1 MREPTGD
8 KFLTPL
14 KDWFGAVLSFD
25 PAREKGSTA
34 KSKSLPSI
42 CSIGSMVST
51 DLPMKVCLL
60 LAAEHLPPFIFVDSD
75 RVEGGRVLFSA
86 Q

>member
-1 MREPTGD
+1 MREPAGD
-8 KFLTPL
+8 KFLIPL
-14 KDWFGAVLSFD
+14 TDWFGAVLSSD

-42 CSIGSMVST
+42 CSIGSMVSI

-60 LAAEHLPPFIFVDSD
+60 LASEHLPLFIFVDSD
-75 RVEGGRVLFSA
+75 RVGGGRVLVST